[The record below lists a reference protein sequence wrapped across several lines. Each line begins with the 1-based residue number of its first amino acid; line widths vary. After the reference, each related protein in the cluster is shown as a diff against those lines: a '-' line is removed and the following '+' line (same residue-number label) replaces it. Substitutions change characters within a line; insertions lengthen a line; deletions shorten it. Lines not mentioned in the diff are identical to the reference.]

1 MKYIYSLFFLVP
13 FFSFNAFGQSVEL
26 NTSQIN
32 FGTLTY
38 GTPDSVLVEITNLL
52 NEEVF
57 LEAPEFFDFYGSSPF
72 YVNTYPESI
81 EANGAGSFYV
91 VFNPIHN
98 MVHNSEM
105 VVKTSGNRGAV
116 ALDLIGECVYPG
128 SYYATTYNLLDEDL
142 ESALHT
148 LLAQNYQDY
157 GYSGARDRIFMEID
171 NQKVNGQG
179 ASQNTL
185 TRIYIGTDAVGYTS
199 RSNAQQEYNLNTE
212 HTFPQGYF
220 NSNFPMKSDMHHLFV
235 SDINANSVRGNLRFG
250 NVVSGIDWSEGGSK
264 RGLQADGQTVFEPR
278 DEQKG
283 PSARAILYFVIRY
296 QNYDGFLNVTQE
308 ATLRDWSATFPPDA
322 IQKTR
327 NEDIFA
333 YQHNRNPFVDY
344 PQFLD
349 RIYNIRLNEF
359 RPEAGALARSSQ
371 SVDFQEVEAST
382 TTTYNLVFT
391 NYGNRYIAI
400 TNLGF
405 TDNSTMSFG
414 LDQGLPATLAIY
426 PGESVSIPITCYTTS
441 SSDDLEANLYFNSNV
456 MGSAEV
462 TIPVSASF
470 TTGIETVNAYANFQ
484 LAPNP
489 ASEYVRLSKLD
500 EPVMFIKVFDIAG
513 RLCASFSGNNTRI
526 NTSELNPGM
535 YHVLVGLENGKMLKR
550 KLVKQ

>member
-1 MKYIYSLFFLVP
+1 MKYIYSLFFFVT
-13 FFSFNAFGQSVEL
+13 FFSYNAFGQSVEL
-26 NTSQIN
+26 NASQIN

-250 NVVSGIDWSEGGSK
+250 NVVSGIDWGEGGSK

-405 TDNSTMSFG
+405 TDNSTMSFD

-470 TTGIETVNAYANFQ
+470 TTGIETINAYANFQ